1 MIRQFKII
9 LFAVCGCILSQGCN
23 NDQRSDKLTL
33 DKKKQLI
40 EYMRT
45 KYNDMG
51 IIIVLHMKLFTGW
64 IHCYLG
70 SENIMNS
77 KRKRRQ
83 SNFLLLRS

>member
-51 IIIVLHMKLFTGW
+51 IIIE
-64 IHCYLG
+64 I
-70 SENIMNS
+70 
-77 KRKRRQ
+77 
-83 SNFLLLRS
+83 SNYDSVTYETVYRMDTLLSGIREYNEQQKKKKAK